1 MDSRGTPLYRR
12 YHHKGLRAKNRA
24 GLPVRKF
31 QRTLELLWQVDILEQ
46 WIGSPSTPVDE
57 LPRLREILAQ
67 VKVQIHDR
75 KVSAGVPFAEPGSL
89 GLQSEQ
95 CLSPSELTKSGTGLP
110 PVRKAK

>member
-1 MDSRGTPLYRR
+1 
-12 YHHKGLRAKNRA
+12 
-24 GLPVRKF
+24 
-31 QRTLELLWQVDILEQ
+31 
-46 WIGSPSTPVDE
+46 
-57 LPRLREILAQ
+57 LREILAQ